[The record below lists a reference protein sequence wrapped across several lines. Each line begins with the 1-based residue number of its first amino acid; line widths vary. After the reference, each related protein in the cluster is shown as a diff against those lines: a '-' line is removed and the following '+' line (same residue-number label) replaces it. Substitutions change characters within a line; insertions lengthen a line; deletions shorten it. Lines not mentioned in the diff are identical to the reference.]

1 MKNLI
6 RALCIVLVASA
17 SFALA
22 QDKKE
27 PSAAQKK
34 QQERMKDCNAKAGER
49 KGDERQKF
57 MSACLKGDAP
67 SAAQA
72 KQQQRMTDCNKQ
84 AGDKKL
90 AGVERN
96 KFMST
101 CLKG

>member
-1 MKNLI
+1 
-6 RALCIVLVASA
+6 V
-17 SFALA
+17 ALA

-27 PSAAQKK
+27 PTAAQKK

-49 KGDERQKF
+49 KGDERKKF

-72 KQQQRMTDCNKQ
+72 KQQERMKECNKQ

-90 AGVERN
+90 KGDER
-96 KFMST
+96 KTFMSA